1 MLSSASRCGKE
12 FTQPFASA
20 RVRLR
25 TSLVGTGVGNHVEGL
40 YTQATGLLTGEA
52 IPVERIG
59 YAVTLM
65 DNAGYSVDVIFLNP
79 TDWLNIS
86 LSKDAQGRYLFGNP
100 ASPAPPVLFNRRVVA
115 SPAIP
120 LGHALV
126 GDTTQTNVLDRME
139 PTVFI
144 SRDHLDYRTRNLVLI
159 LVETRVGFELYDK
172 AAFRKLDIVGS
183 ESESG

>member
-1 MLSSASRCGKE
+1 MQSKVANTVESEVMNGS
-12 FTQPFASA
+12 
-20 RVRLR
+20 
-25 TSLVGTGVGNHVEGL
+25 GVGNHIEGL
-40 YTQATGLLTGEA
+40 YHQATSLVTGEA

-59 YAVTLM
+59 AAITTM
-65 DNAGYSVDVIFLNP
+65 DNAGYNVDVIFLNP
-79 TDWLNIS
+79 TAWLTIS
-86 LSKDAQGRYLFGNP
+86 LTKDTTGNYIFGNP
-100 ASPAPPVLFNRRVVA
+100 ASPAAPVLFNRRVVT
-115 SPAIP
+115 SPSIP

-144 SRDHLDYRTRNLVLI
+144 SRDHLDYRTRSLVLI

-172 AAFRKLDIVGS
+172 AAFRKLDIVGA